1 MRNFKLQFLGGM
13 MNLIQPGPSIRWQ
26 ATREGGRVNPQK
38 EGTGMT
44 GGGRLS
50 SREHLLHRLGDTG

>member
-1 MRNFKLQFLGGM
+1 